1 MQTLSDERMAKFK
14 AAINRCR
21 KGDLGALFGIEI
33 SHAEL
38 VTVSA
43 LAKATGDTF
52 THSLTQRL
60 LASMEDRRSS
70 SALNI
75 SGPGSDARRHQG
87 QLPRV
92 MAKGNHHD
100 TLGY

>member
-38 VTVSA
+38 VTVGA
-43 LAKATGDTF
+43 LAKAAGDTF
-52 THSLTQRL
+52 TYGLTQRL
-60 LASMEDRRSS
+60 LKSMDDLR
-70 SALNI
+70 
-75 SGPGSDARRHQG
+75 
-87 QLPRV
+87 
-92 MAKGNHHD
+92 K
-100 TLGY
+100 

>member
-21 KGDLGALFGIEI
+21 NGDLGALFGIEI

-43 LAKATGDTF
+43 LAKAAGDTF
-52 THSLTQRL
+52 TFGLTQRL
-60 LASMEDRRSS
+60 LKSMD
-70 SALNI
+70 
-75 SGPGSDARRHQG
+75 Q
-87 QLPRV
+87 
-92 MAKGNHHD
+92 
-100 TLGY
+100 